1 MVRPFL
7 LAVAAAAAAATSAC
21 AQAPLP
27 VLTASPVTSDGFAFA
42 SSGNAAFD
50 AWRRDFARRSL
61 ARGVSR
67 SAIVATLSNTAP
79 IASVQRANDSQ
90 PEFVRPVWDYL
101 AGAVSSSR
109 IAEGRSL
116 LAVERAIVDRAT
128 ASTGVPGAVAVAIW
142 GMETSYGKVLGSFDV
157 PSALA
162 TLAYQ
167 GRRTAFGEAELLA
180 VMRMIE
186 RGEATRPMLR
196 GSWAGAM
203 GHTQFIPSTFLAYAV
218 DGDGDGRRDIW
229 RTPHDAL
236 ASTAAYLG
244 ASGWRAGEPW
254 GRPVTLP
261 VGFDYALADGVRR
274 PVSDWQAR
282 GVQTPPGL
290 DPAWEARLLLPTGRR
305 GPAFLMGRNFDVI
318 RVYNA
323 SDSYAMAVGLLSDAI
338 AGGPAPSF
346 SWPVDDPPIP
356 RSQVRELQGL
366 LTTLGFDTGGVDGQ
380 AGPRTRTALQR
391 FQAARNEP
399 ADGYPG
405 ASALLAVRLAAGTT
419 LIATPP
425 QPGSVTGPP
434 PVPAPR

>member
-1 MVRPFL
+1 MVRPLL
-7 LAVAAAAAAATSAC
+7 LALAAAAAAATSAC

-27 VLTASPVTSDGFAFA
+27 ALATPPAAPDSFVFA
-42 SSGNAAFD
+42 SSGDAAFD
-50 AWRRDFARRSL
+50 AWRLDFARRAF
-61 ARGVSR
+61 ARGVPR
-67 SAIVATLSNTAP
+67 AAITATLATTAP
-79 IASVQRANDSQ
+79 LASVQRANDSQ

-116 LAVERAIVDRAT
+116 LAVERTIVDAAT
-128 ASTGVPGAVAVAIW
+128 ARTGVPGSVAVAIW

-167 GRRTAFGEAELLA
+167 GRRTTFGEAELLA
-180 VMRMIE
+180 VMQIIA
-186 RGEATRPMLR
+186 RGEATRPLLR

-203 GHTQFIPSTFLAYAV
+203 GHTQFIPSTFLAHAV
-218 DGDGDGRRDIW
+218 DGDGDGRRDVW

-244 ASGWRAGEPW
+244 ASGWRTGEPW
-254 GRPVTLP
+254 GRAVTLP
-261 VGFDYALADGVRR
+261 IGFDYALADGVRR
-274 PVSDWQAR
+274 PLADWRMR
-282 GVQTPPGL
+282 GVQAPPGL
-290 DPAWEARLLLPTGRR
+290 DPAWEARLLLPAGRR

-338 AGGPAPSF
+338 AGGPAPAF

-356 RSQVRELQGL
+356 RSQVRELQRL

-405 ASALLAVRLAAGTT
+405 ASALLSVRLAAGTV

-425 QPGSVTGPP
+425 QPSAPA